1 MGQGGE
7 RRVVFARGQRLLDA
21 ARQVL
26 GEERGAV
33 ERVRGSAGRLREQ
46 QVAEALAAIPVGR
59 LNEVTEGRLRVG
71 MLEAAG
77 FATVAAVHGAEDYD
91 LLRVPGIGRATAA
104 QAKAAAAA
112 LADAA
117 REATA
122 VRLDPDHRTGS
133 ATELVTGLY
142 PFVDA
147 GPVLPA
153 ACERAATLAAAL
165 EPLLDTAAPARSR
178 TAWWFAGRQRRT
190 AARDALTTLEAT
202 LADARDGGAEEALA
216 QALTDL
222 LRLPGSE
229 EQAWWEFLSRP
240 VEFYTVLGRLAETGP
255 VDAAS
260 AEGHLPDELAEQ
272 VRAQPLDVSGLTVS
286 LRGYQAF
293 GARYALARR
302 KVVLGDEMGLG
313 KTIQAVA
320 ALAHLAAAGERHF
333 LVVCP
338 ASVLV
343 NWLREIEARSTLT
356 AFRLHGPERELAQQ
370 TWQRRGGVAVTTFE
384 GLRHLD
390 TDPPDPTDL
399 PDPAVPADVAGPA
412 GPKDALPLPLPLPLP
427 PLAMTVVDEAHYVK
441 NPAARR
447 ARHVAALVDRSERA
461 LFLTGTV
468 MENHVGEFRNLLAY
482 LQPELAA
489 HLRDTDQVAGAA
501 AFRRAVAPAYLRRN
515 QQDVLT
521 ELPEVVHTDEWAEF
535 SAADAAAY
543 RDAVLAGNFQAMRR
557 AAYAAADRSAKL
569 DRLDEIVREA
579 WAAGEKVLIFSF
591 YRDVL
596 EAVESRVCAR
606 SATGPAPV
614 PGPGLF
620 GPLTGGTAAAARQ
633 ETVDDFTAHAGP
645 AVLLSQIQAG
655 GVGLNLQA
663 ANVVVLC
670 EPQLK
675 PALEQQ
681 AVARAHRMG
690 QTRRVRVHRLLTPDS
705 VDQRMLTLL
714 GRKERLFDAYARRSD
729 AAEVS
734 PEALDVADTGLARQ
748 IIAEEQERLAA
759 PSVTP

>member
-1 MGQGGE
+1 VREAEVGQGGE
-7 RRVVFARGQRLLDA
+7 RRAAFARGQRLLDA
-21 ARQVL
+21 ARQAL

-33 ERVRGSAGRLREQ
+33 ERVRASAGRLREQ
-46 QVAEALAAIPVGR
+46 QVTAALAAIPVGR

-71 MLEAAG
+71 TLEAAG
-77 FATVAAVHGAEDYD
+77 FGTVAAVHGAETYD

-122 VRLDPDHRTGS
+122 VRLDPDHRTEA
-133 ATELVTGLY
+133 ATELVTALY

-153 ACERAATLAAAL
+153 ACERAAALAATF
-165 EPLLDTAAPARSR
+165 EPLLDTAAPARSH
-178 TAWWFAGRQRRT
+178 TTWWFAGRERRA
-190 AARDALTTLEAT
+190 AARDALTALEQA
-202 LADARDGGAEEALA
+202 LADARAGGAEEALA

-222 LRLPGSE
+222 LRRPGSE
-229 EQAWWEFLSRP
+229 QGAWWEFLGRP

-255 VDAAS
+255 LDAAS
-260 AEGHLPDELAEQ
+260 VEGHLPDELAEQ
-272 VRAQPLDVSGLTVS
+272 VRAQPLDLSGLTVS

-313 KTIQAVA
+313 KTVQAVA

-356 AFRLHGPERELAQQ
+356 AFRLHGPDRELAQQ
-370 TWQRRGGVAVTTFE
+370 AWQRRGGVAVTTYE
-384 GLRHLD
+384 GLRHLA
-390 TDPPDPTDL
+390 TEPAHAADPADPVHPRDL
-399 PDPAVPADVAGPA
+399 PVVAALAATSGPQDAV
-412 GPKDALPLPLPLPLP
+412 

-447 ARHVAALVDRSERA
+447 ARQVAALVDRSDRA

-482 LQPELAA
+482 LQPDLAA
-489 HLRDTDQVAGAA
+489 QLRDTDQMAGAA

-543 RDAVLAGNFQAMRR
+543 RDAVLSGNFQAMRR
-557 AAYAAADRSAKL
+557 AAYAVADRSAKL

-579 WAAGEKVLIFSF
+579 CAAGEKVLVFSF

-596 EAVESRVCAR
+596 QAVTSRIGAG
-606 SATGPAPV
+606 SDDAPA
-614 PGPGLF
+614 LF
-620 GPLTGGTAAAARQ
+620 GPLAGGTAATARQ
-633 ETVDDFTAHAGP
+633 ETVDEFTAHAGP

-729 AAEVS
+729 AAEAS